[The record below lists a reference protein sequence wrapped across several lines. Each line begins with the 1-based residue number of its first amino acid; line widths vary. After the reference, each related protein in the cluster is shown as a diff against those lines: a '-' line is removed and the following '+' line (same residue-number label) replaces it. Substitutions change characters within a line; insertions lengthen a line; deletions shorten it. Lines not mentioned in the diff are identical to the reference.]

1 MKKFAIFDLDGTL
14 VDSMGYWKNLSVEYL
29 TLMGVKEIPADI
41 LERIKPMTV
50 KESAAL
56 FVSEF
61 SLDAT
66 PEQVAADIAGIMS
79 RHYIE
84 DIPIKPGVAAYLEKL
99 AAKGV
104 RMCVASATV
113 EPLIDACLERLGIR
127 QFFEFTLSCDT
138 VGAGK
143 KSPLVYQRAAEML
156 GTGAGDCAVYE
167 DAVFAAQT
175 AKKAGF
181 FVYAV
186 CDQVSRA
193 GWEQLCGICDDK
205 IEDWAAAASAL

>member
-66 PEQVAADIAGIMS
+66 PQQVAAEIAGIMS

-104 RMCVASATV
+104 KMCVASATV
-113 EPLIDACLERLGIR
+113 EPLVDACLERLGIR

-143 KSPLVYQRAAEML
+143 KSPLVYQRAAEL
-156 GTGAGDCAVYE
+156 LGAGAEETVVYE
-167 DAVFAAQT
+167 DAFFAART
-175 AKKAGF
+175 AKDAGF
-181 FVYAV
+181 EVCAVY
-186 CDQVSRA
+186 DRISHD
-193 GWEQLCGICDDK
+193 GWEELREICDSE
-205 IEDWAAAASAL
+205 IVSWEAAEV

>member
-14 VDSMGYWKNLSVEYL
+14 VDSLGYWKNLSVEYL
-29 TLMGVKEIPADI
+29 TLKGVKDVPADI

-66 PEQVAADIAGIMS
+66 PQQVAEEIAGIIS

-84 DIPIKPGVAAYLEKL
+84 DIPIKPGAAAYLEKL

-104 RMCVASATV
+104 KMCVASATV
-113 EPLIDACLERLGIR
+113 EPLVDACLERLGIR
-127 QFFEFTLSCDT
+127 QFFEFTISCDT

-143 KSPLVYQRAAEML
+143 KSPLVYQRAAEL
-156 GTGAGDCAVYE
+156 LGAGAEETVVYE
-167 DAVFAAQT
+167 DAFFAART
-175 AKKAGF
+175 AKDAGF
-181 FVYAV
+181 EVCAVY
-186 CDQVSRA
+186 DRISHD
-193 GWEQLCGICDDK
+193 GWEELREICDSE
-205 IEDWAAAASAL
+205 IVSWEAAEV

>member
-29 TLMGVKEIPADI
+29 TLMGVKDVPADI

-50 KESAAL
+50 KESASL

-66 PEQVAADIAGIMS
+66 PQQVAAEIAGIMS

-113 EPLIDACLERLGIR
+113 EPLIDACLVRLGIR

-156 GTGAGDCAVYE
+156 GTGAGETVVYE
-167 DAVFAAQT
+167 DAFFAART
-175 AKKAGF
+175 AKDAGF
-181 FVYAV
+181 EVCAVY
-186 CDQVSRA
+186 DRISHD
-193 GWEQLCGICDDK
+193 GWEELREICDSE
-205 IEDWAAAASAL
+205 IVSWEAAEV

>member
-66 PEQVAADIAGIMS
+66 PQQVAAEIAGIMS

-104 RMCVASATV
+104 KMCVASATV

-143 KSPLVYQRAAEML
+143 KSPLVYQRAAEL
-156 GTGAGDCAVYE
+156 LGAGAEETVVYE
-167 DAVFAAQT
+167 DAFFAART
-175 AKKAGF
+175 AKDAGF
-181 FVYAV
+181 EVCAVY
-186 CDQVSRA
+186 DRISHD
-193 GWEQLCGICDDK
+193 GWKELREICDSE
-205 IEDWAAAASAL
+205 IVSWEAAEV

>member
-66 PEQVAADIAGIMS
+66 PQQVAAEIAGIMS

-104 RMCVASATV
+104 KMCVASATV
-113 EPLIDACLERLGIR
+113 EPLVDACLERLGIR
-127 QFFEFTLSCDT
+127 QFFEFTISCDT

-143 KSPLVYQRAAEML
+143 KSPLVYQRAAEL
-156 GTGAGDCAVYE
+156 LGAGAEETVVYE
-167 DAVFAAQT
+167 DAFFAART
-175 AKKAGF
+175 AKDAGF
-181 FVYAV
+181 EVCAVY
-186 CDQVSRA
+186 DRISHD
-193 GWEQLCGICDDK
+193 GWEELRETCDSE
-205 IEDWAAAASAL
+205 IVSWEAAEV

>member
-66 PEQVAADIAGIMS
+66 PQQVAAEIAGLLS

-104 RMCVASATV
+104 KMCVASATV

-143 KSPLVYQRAAEML
+143 KSPLVYQRAAEL
-156 GTGAGDCAVYE
+156 LGAGAEETVVYE
-167 DAVFAAQT
+167 DAFFAART
-175 AKKAGF
+175 AKDAGF
-181 FVYAV
+181 EVCAVY
-186 CDQVSRA
+186 DRISHD
-193 GWEQLCGICDDK
+193 GWEELREICDSE
-205 IEDWAAAASAL
+205 IVSWEAAEV

>member
-66 PEQVAADIAGIMS
+66 PQQVAAEIAGIMS

-104 RMCVASATV
+104 KMCVASATV
-113 EPLIDACLERLGIR
+113 EPLVDACLERLGIR
-127 QFFEFTLSCDT
+127 QFFEFTISCDT

-143 KSPLVYQRAAEML
+143 KSPLVYQRAAEL
-156 GTGAGDCAVYE
+156 LGAGAEETVVYE
-167 DAVFAAQT
+167 DAFFAART
-175 AKKAGF
+175 AKDAGF
-181 FVYAV
+181 EVCAVY
-186 CDQVSRA
+186 DRISHD
-193 GWEQLCGICDDK
+193 GWEELREICDSE
-205 IEDWAAAASAL
+205 IVSWEAAEV